1 MEQVLL
7 VMTNLPDHSAA
18 QAMARSLVEA
28 RLAACVNILPGV
40 QSVYR
45 WQGAVEEAA
54 EVTILIKTTKHSY
67 AQLHQAIIDTHPY
80 ELPEL
85 IAWPLT
91 DGHAAYLHWV
101 VAETSGHGDKP
112 SARK

>member
-1 MEQVLL
+1 MDEQVLL
-7 VMTNLPDHSAA
+7 AMTNVPDASTART
-18 QAMARSLVEA
+18 MARALVET

-54 EVTILIKTTKHSY
+54 EVTLLAKTTRRHY
-67 AQLHQAIIDTHPY
+67 PQLQQAILAAHPY
-80 ELPEL
+80 ELPEV

-91 DGHAAYLHWV
+91 QGHLPYLRWV
-101 VAETSGHGDKP
+101 ATETSSDSHE
-112 SARK
+112 